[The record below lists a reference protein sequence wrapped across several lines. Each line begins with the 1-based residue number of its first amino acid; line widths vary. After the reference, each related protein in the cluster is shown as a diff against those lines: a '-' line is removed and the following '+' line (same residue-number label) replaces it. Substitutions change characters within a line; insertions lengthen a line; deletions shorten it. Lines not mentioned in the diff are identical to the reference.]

1 LTGTSSK
8 RGKLVALLLA
18 PTAVAVAVGLLVVRL
33 QLEPPT
39 VPAFALAGDGG
50 VRTVRRG
57 ELFGMTVNP
66 QVQAA
71 GAIGARAFLVR
82 GDEVRPWTAPYSVAL
97 DGTVTVSGP
106 VDVLFEGV
114 PPGAWDV
121 AIAVGR
127 PETLPTAPR
136 DILRARDAGAIPDAA
151 WRLVRQPITI
161 EE

>member
-1 LTGTSSK
+1 MTGTSSK
-8 RGKLVALLLA
+8 RGKLVALLLVPA
-18 PTAVAVAVGLLVVRL
+18 AVAVAGGLLVARL

-57 ELFGMTVNP
+57 ETFEMTVLP
-66 QVQAA
+66 QAQAA

-97 DGTVTVSGP
+97 DGTVTISGP
-106 VDVLFEGV
+106 CEVLFDGV

-136 DILRARDAGAIPDAA
+136 DILRAQDAGAGDAA
-151 WRLVRQPITI
+151 WRLVRQRIAI
-161 EE
+161 ER